1 MRAVIFEDKGY
12 EDLYPLTYLRPSYS
26 IKTGAFSL
34 LDCLQRELGNDYEV
48 NLHCRNFMAAYLN
61 DAFRG
66 YIINNIPAEDTLFIN
81 GRFLLSRDYIK
92 RCVTPE
98 NLDTVWSHDDNVVL
112 AYVSAGK
119 LKPLKEKAEKTSGD
133 NTLALSDFT
142 SLGLNTGQI
151 SLDDFVNDVIEYK
164 YPWDVFDFFKYLL
177 ERDIMW
183 KVQQSA
189 SLLHNFDGVKLISKE
204 DLVNIN
210 YGRSVH
216 IYPNVVIDTMEGGV
230 AIDNESVIEPFV
242 YIKGPVYIG
251 KNCVIKSGTK
261 IYGPCSI
268 GDNSKVAGEI
278 SSSIFHSYVNK
289 QHDGFIGNSYI
300 CPMVNLGADTVTSNL
315 KNNYSTIKM
324 NVRGEDN
331 GSGEQIDTESVFL
344 GSIIG
349 DHSKFGINTMLN
361 TGSRIGIFANVFG
374 GGFPPKDIG
383 SFSWNDTSKEPER
396 YDIEKAL
403 DTAEKALT
411 RRRLEL
417 TPAYEALIRKLYE
430 ETAV

>member
-1 MRAVIFEDKGY
+1 MRVIVFEDKGY

-26 IKTGAFSL
+26 IKTGAYSL
-34 LDCLQRELGNDYEV
+34 LDCLRRELGSDYDV
-48 NLHCRNFMAAYLN
+48 SVHCRNYMAAYLN
-61 DAFRG
+61 DAFSG
-66 YIINNIPAEDTLFIN
+66 YIINNIPSEDTLFIN
-81 GRFLLSRDYIK
+81 GRFLISRDVVARY
-92 RCVTPE
+92 VTPV
-98 NLDTVWSHDDNVVL
+98 NLNTVWTHDENVVM

-119 LKPLKEKAEKTSGD
+119 LAPIKEKAEKTSGD
-133 NTLALSDFT
+133 NTLALSDFEP
-142 SLGLNTGQI
+142 LGLNSVQVP
-151 SLDDFVNDVIEYK
+151 LDDFVNDIIEYK

-183 KVQQSA
+183 KVRQSA
-189 SLLHNFDGVKLISKE
+189 SLLHNAPGVTIIARD
-204 DLVNIN
+204 DLVNIT
-210 YGRSVH
+210 YGRAVH
-216 IYPNVVIDTMEGGV
+216 VMPNVVIDCMEGGV
-230 AIDNESVIEPFV
+230 VIDDEAVIEPFV
-242 YIKGPVYIG
+242 FIKGPVYIG
-251 KNCVIKSGTK
+251 KNCVIKSGAK

-268 GDNSKVAGEI
+268 GEHSKVTGEI

-315 KNNYSTIKM
+315 KNNYSTIRM
-324 NVRGEDN
+324 NVRGE
-331 GSGEQIDTESVFL
+331 EVDTESIFL

-361 TGSRIGIFANVFG
+361 TGSMIGIFANVFG
-374 GGFPPKDIG
+374 GGFPPKEIG
-383 SFSWNDTSKEPER
+383 SFSWNDTSKKPER

-403 DTAEKALT
+403 ETAEKALT
-411 RRRLEL
+411 RRHLEL